1 MDSNHI
7 SIMAAATAYYTMLSI
22 FPGMTAGVLTYGLVA
37 DPVAIERFVGELA
50 GVLPAEAL
58 TLLANQ
64 LHRLVTAAPEK
75 LGIGLIVSVLF
86 AVWSATS
93 GTAALMQALTI
104 AYEGTE
110 DRGLLHFYGLAIG
123 LTVALGLFGL
133 AALLLI
139 AGVPAAVALLP
150 LPELWRQLLP
160 LLRWPLL
167 LALAVLGLGALY
179 RAAPSGESGGWHFL
193 RAGTIAASLLWLGGS
208 AAFSFYAEHFGSY
221 DRIYGSLGAVA
232 IMLVWLYASAYII
245 LAGAQL
251 NGEIERD
258 NEDPP
263 PREGQSNSTGGLK
276 T

>member
-1 MDSNHI
+1 MDRNHI
-7 SIMAAATAYYTMLSI
+7 SIMAAAIAYYTMLSI
-22 FPGMTAGVLTYGLVA
+22 FPGMTAVVLTYGLVA
-37 DPVAIERFVGELA
+37 DPATIERFVGELA

-64 LHRLVTAAPEK
+64 LHRLITATPEK

-110 DRGLLHFYGLAIG
+110 DRGFLHFYGLAIG
-123 LTVALGLFGL
+123 LTVALGLFGI

-150 LPELWRQLLP
+150 LPELWRHLLP

-167 LALAVLGLGALY
+167 FALAVLGLGALY
-179 RAAPSGESGGWHFL
+179 RAAPSGASGGWHIL
-193 RAGTIAASLLWLGGS
+193 RTGTIAASVLWLGGS
-208 AAFSFYAEHFGSY
+208 AVFSFYAEHFGSY
-221 DRIYGSLGAVA
+221 DRIYGSLGAAA
-232 IMLVWLYASAYII
+232 IMLVWLYVSAYII

-251 NGEIERD
+251 NGEIDRED
-258 NEDPP
+258 KDPP
-263 PREGQSNSTGGLK
+263 PREGQSSSTGGLK